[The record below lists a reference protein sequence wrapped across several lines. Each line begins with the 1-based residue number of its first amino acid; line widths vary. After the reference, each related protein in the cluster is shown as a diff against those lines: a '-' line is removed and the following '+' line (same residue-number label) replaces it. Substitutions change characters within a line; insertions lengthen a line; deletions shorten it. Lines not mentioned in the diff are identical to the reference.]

1 MEHRT
6 WKRDSLNLEIEIRMW
21 RPDGEE
27 VLRCKTKDVSLGGA
41 EILTYDV
48 SFPKHRVLEIWFS
61 DLKNSDA
68 EKTRILGKFIR
79 KTNNGIAI
87 QFRKANNDTIRNLQR
102 LIVKDT
108 SLKTKVKQ
116 LSYGLAG

>member
-6 WKRDSLNLEIEIRMW
+6 WKRDSLNLEIEIHMW

-41 EILTYDV
+41 ELLTYDV

-61 DLKNSDA
+61 ELKKA
-68 EKTRILGKFIR
+68 GTEKTRILGKFIR
-79 KTNNGIAI
+79 KTDNGIAI
-87 QFRKANNDTIRNLQR
+87 QFRKANNETLKKLQY
-102 LIVKDT
+102 LIVKDS
-108 SLKTKVKQ
+108 SLKSKVKQ
-116 LSYGLAG
+116 LDYGLAG